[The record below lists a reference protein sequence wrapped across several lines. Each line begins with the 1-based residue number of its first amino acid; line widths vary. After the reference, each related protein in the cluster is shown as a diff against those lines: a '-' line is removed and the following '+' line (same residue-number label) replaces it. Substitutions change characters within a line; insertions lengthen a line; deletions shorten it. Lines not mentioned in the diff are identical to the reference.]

1 MRQPPELTTVR
12 LRARRAIRN
21 FRRSNPGTALV
32 ELAIVLPLLILLAIG
47 AAEFG
52 RIFFAAI
59 TVANAARAGAQ
70 FGAQKFQSAN
80 FAGMTLAAQ
89 NEAGDVGTIANFPS
103 RFCGC
108 PDGTVPPCIGVGA
121 NCGSDGA
128 PQVFVKDSA
137 VKTITMILKY
147 PGLPDSVKVQRTAV
161 FRAQ

>member
-1 MRQPPELTTVR
+1 MRQPQELTTVR
-12 LRARRAIRN
+12 SRARQAIRN
-21 FRRSNPGTALV
+21 LRRSDVGTALV
-32 ELAIVLPLLILLAIG
+32 ELAVVLPLLILLAIG

-70 FGAQKFQSAN
+70 FGAQKFQSGN
-80 FAGMTLAAQ
+80 SVGMTLAAQ

-103 RFCGC
+103 RFCRC
-108 PDGTVPPCIGVGA
+108 PDGTAPPCTGVGA
-121 NCGSDGA
+121 TCGSDGA
-128 PQVFVKDSA
+128 VQVFVKDSA